1 MGGIYM
7 ELVQV
12 LAGVALCSGLSPT
25 QLASLAAISS
35 REVFNTDAVIFNQN
49 DPGDKMYLITGGQ
62 VEIRLN
68 DGSGGNFATIYLGQG
83 QIFGEMALLDQGSR
97 SATVVAI
104 EENTELYAIR
114 SDAFVTLCQQD
125 TAIGYIMMRN
135 MALDLSFKLRHQN
148 LDPSASV

>member
-1 MGGIYM
+1 M

-12 LAGVALCSGLSPT
+12 LAGVALCSGLSPS
-25 QLASLAAISS
+25 QLASLAAISH
-35 REVFNTDAVIFNQN
+35 REVYNTDAVIFNQN

-68 DGSGGNFATIYLGQG
+68 DASGGNYATIYLGQG

-97 SATVVAI
+97 SASVVAI
-104 EENTELYAIR
+104 EEQTELYAI
-114 SDAFVTLCQQD
+114 SSAAFVNLCQQD

-135 MALDLSFKLRHQN
+135 MALDLSFKLRHKN
-148 LDPSASV
+148 LDPSASL